1 MNVKTGIDI
10 IEVKRIKQSI
20 EKYTD
25 SFLNRVFTNS
35 EIEYC
40 EARKTQKFQSYAG
53 RFAAKE
59 AIFKAVSEK
68 LENKFSIEWKDI
80 EIINDENGRPFVNFY
95 GKLKEIIGDNY
106 EIDVSISHIGEYAV
120 ASVVFLI
127 GFLIGDGENFFNRG
141 RRKFLKFKIRDRYEG
156 IFDFSWRIFDRNLW
170 FSGYWSK
177 IWLCK
182 KMIII
187 LKVL

>member
-127 GFLIGDGENFFNRG
+127 GFLIGDGENFKN
-141 RRKFLKFKIRDRYEG
+141 LKLGTD
-156 IFDFSWRIFDRNLW
+156 
-170 FSGYWSK
+170 
-177 IWLCK
+177 K
-182 KMIII
+182 K
-187 LKVL
+187 

>member
-127 GFLIGDGENFFNRG
+127 GFLIGDGENFKNLKLG
-141 RRKFLKFKIRDRYEG
+141 TDKKWFLILVDGFSIEIY
-156 IFDFSWRIFDRNLW
+156 DFQATALKSDFA
-170 FSGYWSK
+170 K
-177 IWLCK
+177 KWL
-182 KMIII
+182 
-187 LKVL
+187 